1 MRGMHPNGQILNYDI
16 KREFQLRG
24 PEHPHSAFHIMGGP
38 IVGENDDSEVNFHL
52 QIFTMLNSE

>member
-1 MRGMHPNGQILNYDI
+1 MHPIGQILNYDI

-24 PEHPHSAFHIMGGP
+24 PEHPHSGFHIVGAP
-38 IVGENDDSEVNFHL
+38 IVGENDDSEVNVHL